1 MGDAS
6 SVDPN
11 MGADPMAGGDPSM
24 GEAPAEGPGPMA
36 GEDPM
41 MGGGDEPM
49 PGDGEDMGGDEGSGD
64 DSTMSLFDQLSD
76 TDKEAARSYIESML
90 NKDESQPENQG
101 PEGGDM
107 PQMPMESVIFTKG
120 QLKKL
125 NEDIGLGMD
134 AERDEKRLTKRTDKT
149 NKKVKSSPFN
159 SPKFE

>member
-11 MGADPMAGGDPSM
+11 MGADPMAGTDPSM
-24 GEAPAEGPGPMA
+24 GGAPSGPDPMA

-41 MGGGDEPM
+41 MGGDEPM

-90 NKDESQPENQG
+90 NKDESQPDNQEA

-134 AERDEKRLTKRTDKT
+134 TERDDKKLEKRTEKT
-149 NKKVKSSPFN
+149 NKRVKSSPFN

>member
-24 GEAPAEGPGPMA
+24 GGAPAGPDPMA
-36 GEDPM
+36 GGDPM
-41 MGGGDEPM
+41 MGGGDAPM
-49 PGDGEDMGGDEGSGD
+49 PDGDGMGGEEGSGD

-76 TDKEAARSYIESML
+76 EDKEAARSYIESML
-90 NKDESQPENQG
+90 NKDESQPDNQEA

-125 NEDIGLGMD
+125 NEDIGLGID
-134 AERDEKRLTKRTDKT
+134 TERDKKNLMKRTEKT

>member
-1 MGDAS
+1 
-6 SVDPN
+6 
-11 MGADPMAGGDPSM
+11 
-24 GEAPAEGPGPMA
+24 
-36 GEDPM
+36 
-41 MGGGDEPM
+41 
-49 PGDGEDMGGDEGSGD
+49 
-64 DSTMSLFDQLSD
+64 
-76 TDKEAARSYIESML
+76 ML

-125 NEDIGLGMD
+125 NEDLGLGMD
-134 AERDEKRLTKRTDKT
+134 AERDEQRLSKRTDKT